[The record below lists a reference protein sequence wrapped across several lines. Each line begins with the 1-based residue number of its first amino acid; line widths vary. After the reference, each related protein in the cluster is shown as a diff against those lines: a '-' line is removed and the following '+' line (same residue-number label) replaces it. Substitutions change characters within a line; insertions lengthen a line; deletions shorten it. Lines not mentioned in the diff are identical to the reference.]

1 MMCNPLFIFALC
13 NPFYA
18 ISTQWL
24 EAWQSAGRL
33 SPNLDHT
40 PLFWNFRQFRSD
52 WFASLSEAADSYM
65 RSPLFLQWM
74 QSYLKA
80 TTQPTHFI
88 TLL

>member
-1 MMCNPLFIFALC
+1 MCNPFFIFTLC

-18 ISTQWL
+18 ISVQSL
-24 EAWQSAGRL
+24 GAWQPAGRL
-33 SPNLDHT
+33 STNLDHM
-40 PLFWNFRQFRSD
+40 PLFWNPRQFRSD

-80 TTQPTHFI
+80 TTQPSHF
-88 TLL
+88 TPLL